1 VVGPTVCFLLSQP
14 LESDIWRIRAV
25 CLRDLTAAS
34 WWIERWRIT
43 PQGIHANRDCAGSE
57 GSSVFLGR
65 PPTAICASW
74 LRSISPINT
83 FSNNRSSSTPIR
95 LHSAIMTQ
103 DERRLLRTR

>member
-1 VVGPTVCFLLSQP
+1 VIGPTVRCLLSQP
-14 LESDIWRIRAV
+14 SESDIWRYERFVFAI
-25 CLRDLTAAS
+25 TAAR

-43 PQGIHANRDCAGSE
+43 PHGIHANRDCAGFE

-83 FSNNRSSSTPIR
+83 FSNNRSSSTPIH
-95 LHSAIMTQ
+95 LHSAIMTR